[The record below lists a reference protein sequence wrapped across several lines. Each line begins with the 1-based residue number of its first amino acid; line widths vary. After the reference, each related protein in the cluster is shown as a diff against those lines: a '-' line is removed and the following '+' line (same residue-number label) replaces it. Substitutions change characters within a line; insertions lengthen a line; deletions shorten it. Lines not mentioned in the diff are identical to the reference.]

1 MKYDSRKNI
10 VYNSLGDIFVD
21 AQEYLGATEFYSK
34 PGKSTTFKVY
44 QFDWTTKCSIQF
56 SLCSIKIK
64 RSGVFRGRGNLLWPN
79 LKGLSAITTAVNH
92 VSKPEKEWKTH
103 SIMSIRGTY
112 KTGLDARKKATRIV
126 DFPWDDTTDTEA
138 PRKKKIPAKLR
149 EHNGSEKLLKNCTS
163 VQNKRKL
170 SYPSY
175 PPPSPKISI
184 SVSPVLNQV
193 PGFEQVVISSLS
205 SLDELNDLERKIMS
219 DETLFRVG
227 NTFGF
232 YGWTRLTQMHQNC
245 AKSMRKLI
253 TDTVVA
259 GVNWGVANDKKGF
272 SFLEVANIVT
282 NAVHY
287 QFGKQKGNL
296 SDIKLAIKDWL
307 KAARRKEEDKAIM
320 LYDGTVG
327 NQWAE

>member
-227 NTFGF
+227 NSK
-232 YGWTRLTQMHQNC
+232 Q
-245 AKSMRKLI
+245 KLVP
-253 TDTVVA
+253 TATHTVVA

-282 NAVHY
+282 IHY